1 MKYISSAQNPQIKTL
16 KGLQDKARK
25 RAENNQFVIEG
36 IKEVRYAIQ
45 AGYLIDELYV
55 TDTARAEDTEQLILE
70 KQDDDSIL
78 YELSATLF
86 KTLCYRSTSDILGVA
101 QKKEHSLAVLKL
113 KENPL
118 ILIAEAPE
126 KPGNIG
132 ALARTVDAAKV
143 DALIITNPKTDLY
156 NPNVIRSSVGCMFSI
171 PIAIASNEE
180 VFSFLKSNGIK
191 IGRAHV

>member
-25 RAENNQFVIEG
+25 RAESNQFVIEG

-55 TDTARAEDTEQLILE
+55 TNTARAEDTEQLILE

-78 YELSATLF
+78 YDLSATLF

-101 QKKEHSLAVLKL
+101 KK
-113 KENPL
+113 
-118 ILIAEAPE
+118 
-126 KPGNIG
+126 
-132 ALARTVDAAKV
+132 
-143 DALIITNPKTDLY
+143 
-156 NPNVIRSSVGCMFSI
+156 
-171 PIAIASNEE
+171 
-180 VFSFLKSNGIK
+180 KST
-191 IGRAHV
+191 A